1 MELKQVH
8 KLIDAYFEGT
18 TSLEEEKALAT
29 YFSVEVIDPSLD
41 AYAPY
46 FVTIRQEQKGI
57 SSVPF
62 LPNTKK
68 TKTWAR
74 MAVIAASFL
83 LGFFVLQQ
91 TQQPATPTPEELAFE
106 EFKANMFMVSQHL
119 NRGMEGVEHM
129 ETLNTTTSKYIK
141 ND

>member
-8 KLIDAYFEGT
+8 KLIEAYFEGT
-18 TSLEEEKALAT
+18 TSLEEEKSLAT
-29 YFSVEVIDPSLD
+29 YFSEEDIDPTLD
-41 AYAPY
+41 AYLPY
-46 FVTIRQEQKGI
+46 FATLAQERKQVSTK
-57 SSVPF
+57 PF
-62 LPNTKK
+62 LSNSKK
-68 TKTWAR
+68 RKRWIR
-74 MAVIAASFL
+74 VAVVAASFL
-83 LGFFVLQQ
+83 VGLLVFQQ

-119 NRGMEGVEHM
+119 NRGMEGVAYM

>member
-18 TSLEEEKALAT
+18 TSLEEEKALKA
-29 YFSVEVIDPSLD
+29 YFSAKEIDPSLD

-46 FVTIRQEQKGI
+46 FATIKLEQKGT

-62 LPNTKK
+62 SPTTKK
-68 TKTWAR
+68 TKTRTRVAI
-74 MAVIAASFL
+74 IAASFL
-83 LGFFVLQQ
+83 LGFFVLKHV
-91 TQQPATPTPEELAFE
+91 QQPTPPTAEELVFE
-106 EFKANMFMVSQHL
+106 EFKANMYMVSQHL
-119 NRGMEGVEHM
+119 NRGMEGM
-129 ETLNTTTSKYIK
+129 AYMDTLNTTTNKYIK